1 MVEGVGSPHGCP
13 LRMGATQHAGDTDK
27 ASLDPKTPASRHSG
41 RFPVL
46 SPLAHRVMAEAS
58 PVSGDKVTLKLGQ
71 EEVKLFRGHLNA
83 GWKVRSPCFQEGE
96 EAEPRKRG
104 RFLAAG
110 FPPGVLHPRF
120 PRSARPAAPRGPC
133 RGRQRDGLG
142 CTHLLQSLLFL
153 PSQIKVPLNH
163 FPDVLGLFIREL
175 GKVQF
180 SPHVCLSGPHLE
192 KTGSQVVTP

>member
-46 SPLAHRVMAEAS
+46 SPLAHRVVAEAS

-104 RFLAAG
+104 VSWQPVSRPVSCTRASRGL
-110 FPPGVLHPRF
+110 P
-120 PRSARPAAPRGPC
+120 ARPPREAPAEDARG
-133 RGRQRDGLG
+133 
-142 CTHLLQSLLFL
+142 
-153 PSQIKVPLNH
+153 
-163 FPDVLGLFIREL
+163 
-175 GKVQF
+175 
-180 SPHVCLSGPHLE
+180 
-192 KTGSQVVTP
+192 TGSAAHTYSSLSSSFLLRSKSR